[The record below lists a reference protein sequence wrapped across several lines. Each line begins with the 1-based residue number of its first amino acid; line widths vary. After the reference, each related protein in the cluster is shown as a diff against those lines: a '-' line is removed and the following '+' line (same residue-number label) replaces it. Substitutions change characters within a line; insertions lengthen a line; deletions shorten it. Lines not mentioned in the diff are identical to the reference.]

1 MIRAKR
7 SSKHY
12 SQGIKEGLINSI
24 IKQPLQLTP
33 KMGTF
38 TPKNKGTEETY
49 KVSLYATFQK
59 LGFKPKSPQLSFFD
73 KLDPEDNKNINNLN
87 PEDKGL
93 RDSIQQFNIKTAGID
108 LTLSQSKALGV
119 IERLLYSTQYK
130 GNEDTK
136 ELDGKNIFK
145 YKGIIPRI
153 SFTPSQYLDLFGV
166 KKYQTARGYNEY
178 SGQEREEALQSLKDL
193 ADIRFFIFYQRK
205 YKDEKG
211 KDRVD
216 IIKAVR
222 PLLNI
227 LEGYEGLNQE
237 EANKVINLDPSGL
250 PPKVTHLIIEPSP
263 ILIDQID
270 CKYILKPANIHEE
283 AKAILGKKCSKPL
296 MLLIDYILKEFTL
309 NRTITYNPLLDNLAY
324 TLRLDHLIKSYQRQ
338 RYRRDILKYFAQ
350 AKQLGYITKYA
361 LVNEGM
367 GDRIRYTINPNKP
380 GLRTVKALL

>member
-12 SQGIKEGLINSI
+12 SQVIKEGLISSI

-38 TPKNKGTEETY
+38 TPKNKEEGETY

-59 LGFKPKSPQLSFFD
+59 LGFKPKSPQLSFLD

-87 PEDKGL
+87 PEEKGL
-93 RDSIQQFNIKTAGID
+93 RDSIQQFNIKTAGAD

-119 IERLLYSTQYK
+119 IEKLLYNTQYK
-130 GNEDTK
+130 GNEEIK

-145 YKGIIPRI
+145 YKGILPRI

-193 ADIRFFIFYQRK
+193 ADRRFFIFYQRK

-237 EANKVINLDPSGL
+237 EANKVMNLDPSA
-250 PPKVTHLIIEPSP
+250 PKVTHLIIEPSP

-309 NRTITYNPLLDNLAY
+309 NRTIIYNPLLDNLAY

-338 RYRRDILKYFAQ
+338 RYKRDILKYFAQ

-380 GLRTVKALL
+380 GLRAVKALP